1 MTARVSFADRAKRT
15 GGAVAWIVAFG
26 VVGGAS
32 GWGLSLVGPD
42 PTPAWS
48 LASSS
53 FSGAVG
59 VALATWLVG
68 RALDRRSWAYLG
80 WRPRAG
86 VPAGLLGGV
95 VLGAAMAAGA
105 AGLAVLVGGA
115 TVTNTGDWTGWGRA
129 ALPLGAGLLLAALTE
144 ELAFRGYPLRR
155 LADAV
160 GAGPATTLGAI
171 GFGLAHLGNPSAT
184 TFSTVNVAL
193 AGVWLACAFFSRGG
207 MPLAWGAHFGW
218 NTTLALGFEAPV
230 SGYVFPSPAIT
241 YHAGAHRWI
250 DGGAFGPEGGLV
262 TTLVMLAGTAA
273 LAAWSRT
280 SRKAEPAA

>member
-1 MTARVSFADRAKRT
+1 M
-15 GGAVAWIVAFG
+15 
-26 VVGGAS
+26 
-32 GWGLSLVGPD
+32 
-42 PTPAWS
+42 
-48 LASSS
+48 
-53 FSGAVG
+53 
-59 VALATWLVG
+59 
-68 RALDRRSWAYLG
+68 
-80 WRPRAG
+80 
-86 VPAGLLGGV
+86 
-95 VLGAAMAAGA
+95 
-105 AGLAVLVGGA
+105 VGGA
-115 TVTNTGDWTGWGRA
+115 TVANTGDWTGWGRA
-129 ALPLGAGLLLAALTE
+129 AFPLGAGLLLAALTE